1 MPAWLIPYWIADMLM
16 TFGLVLIGVGS
27 AGLALIWLRTRLG
40 GGISKA
46 SLRSGRPIPTALRR
60 VWYKIKR
67 RSNTGRR

>member
-16 TFGLVLIGVGS
+16 TLGLVLIGVGS

-46 SLRSGRPIPTALRR
+46 SLRSGSPIPTALRR

>member
-16 TFGLVLIGVGS
+16 TLGLVLIGVGS
-27 AGLALIWLRTRLG
+27 AGLAFTWLRTRLG